1 MYENGN
7 EQKKKH
13 EKTTTIKMNEYGRDL
28 LYIYIFIY
36 VQHSGHERNAIF
48 RFNFFPQ
55 LSCVWVYYSNCLSLC
70 VCVLCW
76 KIQSNFRCVLFLSRF
91 ISFSVS
97 LWLCVFNQQ
106 VTSASRSVS
115 QWVSDAMRPMIMMMN
130 RFYSMTNLSLLLYFV
145 FVLSWHF
152 SNTFLVFIHN
162 YTLYTCRYSDT
173 SFFSILTLSV
183 IHLKFITMWESLDLH
198 DGIRNDCTLNSF

>member
-7 EQKKKH
+7 EQKKTRENNNNK
-13 EKTTTIKMNEYGRDL
+13 NERIWL
-28 LYIYIFIY
+28 RSSIYIYLYTFNTQATREMQFFGLIFF
-36 VQHSGHERNAIF
+36 HSWVVCEFTTRTVFH
-48 RFNFFPQ
+48 
-55 LSCVWVYYSNCLSLC
+55 CVSVYC
-70 VCVLCW
+70 VGKFKVIL
-76 KIQSNFRCVLFLSRF
+76 RCVLFLSRF

>member
-1 MYENGN
+1 MAE
-7 EQKKKH
+7 
-13 EKTTTIKMNEYGRDL
+13 IF
-28 LYIYIFIY
+28 YIYIYLYTFNTQATREMQFFGLIFF
-36 VQHSGHERNAIF
+36 HSWVVCEFTTRTVFH
-48 RFNFFPQ
+48 
-55 LSCVWVYYSNCLSLC
+55 CVSVYC
-70 VCVLCW
+70 VGKFKVIL
-76 KIQSNFRCVLFLSRF
+76 RCVLFLSRF